1 MAQNTTIS
9 KDLAAKKLKVVRHFD
24 APVDKVWKA
33 WTERELLDKWWAPKP
48 WRAETKTLDFRAG
61 GLWLYAMVG
70 PDGTRMWCRVDL
82 LAVSPRQ
89 YFTSRAVFCDEEGN
103 ADPSAP
109 PMNWRVQFE
118 ATDAGTTI
126 VTEITFDKEADMKKI
141 VEMGFEGGYT
151 MGLGNLEEL
160 LAGQ

>member
-1 MAQNTTIS
+1 MAHKTTIS
-9 KDLAAKKLKVVRHFD
+9 KDLAAKKLQVVRHFD
-24 APVDKVWKA
+24 APVEKVWKA

-48 WRAETKTLDFRAG
+48 WRAETKTMDFQAG

-70 PDGTRMWCRVDL
+70 PDGSRMFCRVDL
-82 LAVSPRQ
+82 IAVSPRQ
-89 YFTSRAVFCDEEGN
+89 HFTARSVFSDEQGN
-103 ADPSAP
+103 IDPSAP
-109 PMNWRVQFE
+109 VMNWMVKFE
-118 ATDAGTTI
+118 SAGAGVTI
-126 VTEITFDKEADMKKI
+126 VTEITFDTEADMKKI